1 MQSRVVDRP
10 HQRKRVEEKGS
21 GRLNHFAPAKV
32 TDAEF
37 ISIVHVQKLYIYKYY
52 QTYICHIT

>member
-1 MQSRVVDRP
+1 MDRP